1 MGLSLISLFTFV
13 FLSFLLF
20 FFHLAS
26 SRQSFCHANEHS
38 ALLRFKE
45 SLAINKSAS
54 DDPSAY
60 PKTTHWNLEEDSSDC
75 CSWEGVKCNEDTGY
89 VIELDLSSSCLYG
102 SINSTS
108 TLFNLV
114 HLQWLSIAD
123 NDFNDSKIPSAIN
136 NLSKLSHLNLSLSV
150 FSGQIPQEFLELVK
164 LESLLLF
171 GNPLQLQQPG
181 LESLAKKLTNLKV
194 LDLGSVNISS
204 SIPHVLTNLSALEFL
219 SLASC
224 GLEGKFLIKV
234 FSVSYLYL
242 KKKNLEYVSN
252 ISFRNYSVFIRYC
265 IFSSQDLSSL
275 SNLTHL
281 NRLDLSDNNISSPS
295 SSLSWIGKKTKL
307 AHLDLSG
314 INIGEIPFWL
324 MNLNRL
330 STLDLSSNNISG
342 HIPEWLFNLSKN
354 SLQNLNLSHNL
365 LTGFDQRPVVLP
377 WANLFFLDL
386 SFNKLPGPLP
396 FSPTSTI
403 QFYLVS
409 NNKLSGE
416 IPLSICKLNSLQA
429 LDLSNNNFNGK
440 VPQCLG
446 NFSRDLLMLNLQ
458 NNKFSGTTIL
468 RGKIPRSLTNCTNL
482 EFLDLGNNKI
492 SDTFPSWIGILPNLE
507 ELKSDFEFPKLRI
520 IDLSQNRFTGKLP
533 SKYFECWNAMKVV
546 NASKLTYM
554 MKEGSSLNY
563 GYSLTMVN
571 KGIKIEYVKIS
582 NMLVYIC
589 LSNNRFEGEIPA
601 SVSILKGLRYLNL
614 SNNNLIGGIPS
625 SLGSLTVLESLDLS
639 SNNLL
644 GEIPPQLVKLTPL
657 AFFNVSCNH
666 LTGPIPQGAQFDTF
680 SNMSYEGNP
689 GLCGRPLS
697 RKCGDSDL
705 PPNEDD
711 DDEGSESPFAFG
723 WKEVAI
729 GYASGMIFGVV
740 LGYIFL
746 TRKHELFVKIF
757 GMPLKRI
764 ERKRG
769 RRRN

>member
-13 FLSFLLF
+13 FLSFLLI

-26 SRQSFCHANEHS
+26 SRQSFCHDNEHS
-38 ALLRFKE
+38 ALLQFKE

-54 DDPSAY
+54 GDPSAY

-123 NDFNDSKIPSAIN
+123 NDFNGSKIPSAIN
-136 NLSKLSHLNLSLSV
+136 NLSELSHLNLSFSV
-150 FSGQIPQEFLELVK
+150 FSGQIPSEMLELSK
-164 LESLLLF
+164 LESLDLSR
-171 GNPLQLQQPG
+171 NWLQLQQRG
-181 LESLAKKLTNLKV
+181 LESLAEKLTNLKV

-204 SIPHVLTNLSALEFL
+204 SIPHGLTNLSALEFL
-219 SLASC
+219 SLKSC
-224 GLEGKFLIKV
+224 KLEGI
-234 FSVSYLYL
+234 
-242 KKKNLEYVSN
+242 
-252 ISFRNYSVFIRYC
+252 I
-265 IFSSQDLSSL
+265 
-275 SNLTHL
+275 
-281 NRLDLSDNNISSPS
+281 PS
-295 SSLSWIGKKTKL
+295 SFGNLNNLI
-307 AHLDLSG
+307 HLDLY
-314 INIGEIPFWL
+314 E
-324 MNLNRL
+324 
-330 STLDLSSNNISG
+330 
-342 HIPEWLFNLSKN
+342 
-354 SLQNLNLSHNL
+354 
-365 LTGFDQRPVVLP
+365 
-377 WANLFFLDL
+377 
-386 SFNKLPGPLP
+386 
-396 FSPTSTI
+396 
-403 QFYLVS
+403 
-409 NNKLSGE
+409 
-416 IPLSICKLNSLQA
+416 
-429 LDLSNNNFNGK
+429 NNFG
-440 VPQCLG
+440 
-446 NFSRDLLMLNLQ
+446 
-458 NNKFSGTTIL
+458 
-468 RGKIPRSLTNCTNL
+468 
-482 EFLDLGNNKI
+482 
-492 SDTFPSWIGILPNLE
+492 
-507 ELKSDFEFPKLRI
+507 
-520 IDLSQNRFTGKLP
+520 
-533 SKYFECWNAMKVV
+533 
-546 NASKLTYM
+546 
-554 MKEGSSLNY
+554 
-563 GYSLTMVN
+563 
-571 KGIKIEYVKIS
+571 GIKIEYVKIS
-582 NMLVYIC
+582 NMLVCIC

-711 DDEGSESPFAFG
+711 DDDEGSESPFAFG

-740 LGYIFL
+740 LGHIFL
-746 TRKHELFVKIF
+746 TRKYELFVKIF